1 MKLLLLPL
9 LTALALPTA
18 VIAGIDPKIRKAC
31 LPAADF
37 EGCVNAYTNP
47 KEKKR
52 KLDFLGMEPIT
63 SNFFFNTSQ
72 FLNMQSKRL

>member
-1 MKLLLLPL
+1 MKRLLLPL
-9 LTALALPTA
+9 LAALALPTA
-18 VIAGIDPKIRKAC
+18 VKGEIDPKVRKAC

-52 KLDFLGMEPIT
+52 KLD
-63 SNFFFNTSQ
+63 
-72 FLNMQSKRL
+72 